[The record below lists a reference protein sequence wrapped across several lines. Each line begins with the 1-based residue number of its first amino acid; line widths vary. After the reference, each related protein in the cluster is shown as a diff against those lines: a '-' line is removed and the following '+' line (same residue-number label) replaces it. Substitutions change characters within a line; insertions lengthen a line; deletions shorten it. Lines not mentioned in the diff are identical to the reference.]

1 VIIRYRVKPNQVE
14 QDEERV
20 RAVYEEL
27 HRAGSDLD
35 ARSFRPGHTRVERDP
50 ASRAAPGQDR
60 AKR

>member
-50 ASRAAPGQDR
+50 ASRAAPG
-60 AKR
+60 